1 MSFAQNTPIQFL
13 PGIGAR
19 TAQVLHE
26 LDIHTA
32 GQLARIPEKML
43 IELFG
48 PSIRSVLML
57 VQGTTKTLPV
67 IQKEFTSRITF
78 ATTSMKPKKTFFRRL
93 QLATQFIGML

>member
-13 PGIGAR
+13 PGIGVR
-19 TAQVLHE
+19 TAHVLHE

-57 VQGTTKTLPV
+57 VHGTTKTLP
-67 IQKEFTSRITF
+67 IMQKKFSPRVTVE
-78 ATTSMKPKKTFFRRL
+78 TTHMRPKKTFFRRL